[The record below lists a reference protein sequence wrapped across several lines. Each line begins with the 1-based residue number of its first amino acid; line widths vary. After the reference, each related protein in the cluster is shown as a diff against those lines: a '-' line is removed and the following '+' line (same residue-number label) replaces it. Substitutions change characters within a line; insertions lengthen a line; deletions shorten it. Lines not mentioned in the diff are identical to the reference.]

1 MTITLPDEMRDE
13 LEQKA
18 KAHGHVTVAE
28 YVAELVHSDE
38 APVPVPAPPAGAR
51 YAVTSPEDLK
61 AKLLEGAD
69 ASGDVMAGP
78 DFWERRRE
86 AAEARYANRRPQ

>member
-1 MTITLPDEMRDE
+1 MTITLPDELRDE
-13 LEQKA
+13 LENKA
-18 KAHGHVTVAE
+18 KAHGHVSVAE

-38 APVPVPAPPAGAR
+38 APVPVPDPPAGAR
-51 YAVTSPEDLK
+51 YAVNAPEDLK

-69 ASGDVMAGP
+69 PSGDVVAGP

-86 AAEARYANRRPQ
+86 AAEVRFVNRRPQ